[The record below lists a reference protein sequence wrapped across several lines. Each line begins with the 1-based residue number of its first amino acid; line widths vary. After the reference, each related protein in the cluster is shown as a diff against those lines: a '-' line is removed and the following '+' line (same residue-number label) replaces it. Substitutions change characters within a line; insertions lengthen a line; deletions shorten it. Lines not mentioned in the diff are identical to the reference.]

1 MAALETRKSPM
12 RLTALLASAAL
23 FAAAG
28 VADAQQ
34 TASQILA
41 ANRAASHSDALAG
54 KGTLKIAFAYDGE
67 GMKGEVDSTMDLA
80 SGDFVDSADIG
91 PTTGANGFDGKTAW
105 MRDMS
110 GAVTPEA
117 GGDQRQL
124 AVNEAYRD
132 ANGWWAP
139 DFAGAE
145 VRALGVRSDGGQSY
159 DVLSVTP
166 RGGVTFETWFG
177 GGDHLLART
186 VEPQGFQTITT
197 FYSAYV
203 AEDGVMLP
211 GKMAIDDGTGPQYRQ
226 NETLVSAKFI
236 PAQGA
241 GAYAAPAWTDAN
253 AAIDNAAGRTT
264 VPFKL
269 LNNHIYAE
277 VRINGKGPFLCI
289 FDTGG
294 HDIITPETARALTVK
309 SEGQAPGT
317 GAGEGVVSVG
327 FTKGVNFQ
335 IGDLTLKN
343 QTITVLPFEQGGVEG
358 FDEQGMIGFE
368 VFRRFVTVIDYGAH
382 TLTFI
387 DPARFNPHGAGT
399 PVHFN
404 FYDHLPQVEGT
415 FEGAPGRFDIDTG
428 SRSELTLTRPFVE
441 SKGLVAS
448 HPKGVVA
455 TEGWG
460 VGGPSRS
467 YVTHARYVTLGP
479 VRVDGLVAGLSSQ
492 RKGAFAHPNFIGNV
506 GSGLLKRFV
515 VTFDYGHQIMYF
527 RPLPA
532 PVADTDVFD
541 RAGFWINATATGFK
555 IVDLSAA
562 GAAEAAGLKTGDEIT
577 QVDGVAAKSI
587 ALSDLR
593 RRLRDEPA
601 GTHVSLSV
609 TSDGQPRAVSLVL
622 KDQI

>member
-1 MAALETRKSPM
+1 M
-12 RLTALLASAAL
+12 RLTALLAFAAL
-23 FAAAG
+23 IAFAGA
-28 VADAQQ
+28 ADAQQ
-34 TASQILA
+34 TPTQVLA
-41 ANRAASHSDALAG
+41 ANRAASHGGALAG
-54 KGTLKIAFAYDGE
+54 KGTLKIAFAYAGE
-67 GMKGEVDSTMDLA
+67 GMTGEVASTMDLA
-80 SGDFVDSADIG
+80 TGDFVDTSDVG
-91 PTTGANGFDGKTAW
+91 PTTSANGFDGKMAW

-132 ANGWWAP
+132 ANRWWAP
-139 DFAGAE
+139 DFGGAD
-145 VRALGVRSDGGQSY
+145 VRSVGVKADGGRQY
-159 DVLSVTP
+159 DVLAVTP
-166 RGGVTFETWFG
+166 RGGKSFEAWFDTL
-177 GGDHLLART
+177 DHLLART
-186 VEPQGFQTITT
+186 IERQSFQTITT
-197 FYSAYV
+197 FYSDYV

-211 GKMAIDDGTGPQYRQ
+211 GKIAIDDGTGPQYRQ
-226 NETLVSAKFI
+226 NETLQSATFI
-236 PAQGA
+236 SAQGA

-253 AAIDNAAGRTT
+253 ATIDNAFGRTT
-264 VPFKL
+264 VPFRL

-294 HDIITPETARALTVK
+294 HDIITPETAKALTVK

-327 FTKGVNFQ
+327 FTKGVTFQ

-368 VFRRFVTVIDYGAH
+368 VFRRFVTVVDYGAH

-387 DPARFNPHGAGT
+387 DPAKFDPRGAGT
-399 PVHFN
+399 PVPFK
-404 FYDHLPQVEGT
+404 FYDHLPQVDGA
-415 FEGAPGRFDIDTG
+415 FEGLPGRFDIDTG
-428 SRSELTLTRPFVE
+428 SRSELDLTKPFVDAN
-441 SKGLVAS
+441 GLIAR
-448 HPKGVVA
+448 HPKGVPAV
-455 TEGWG
+455 TGWG
-460 VGGPSRS
+460 VGGPSRD
-467 YVTHARYVTLGP
+467 YATRGAELTLGP
-479 VRVDGLVAGLSSQ
+479 VKIDRFVVGLGTQA
-492 RKGAFAHPNFIGNV
+492 KGALADPNYIGNV
-506 GSGLLKRFV
+506 GSGMLKRFV
-515 VTFDYGHQIMYF
+515 VTFDYGHQTMYL

-541 RAGFWINATATGFK
+541 RAGMWINTTAAGFK
-555 IVDLSAA
+555 VVDLTAK

-577 QVDGVAAKSI
+577 AVDGVTAKSI

-609 TSDGQPRAVSLVL
+609 TSDGQPREVSLVL